1 MSDPEDAC
9 LSRRQLLAVPLSLA
23 VSSLGAQPASPAP
36 STVRPAVA
44 RKVMRLAFRGNETS
58 LDPAKISDTYSR
70 TVTSQIFES
79 LYGYDHLARPVKTVP
94 VLAEAMPE
102 VTDDFR
108 VWTVRIKR
116 GVYFAD
122 DEAFRGQGRELT
134 AEDILYPFKR
144 LVDPANKSPGAT
156 SVLEEGIVG
165 LAELREAALKDK
177 RPFDYDAPVPGMRAL
192 DRYTVQFRLAEPR
205 PRFVTSSLSGGS
217 TLGAQAREVVQHYG
231 DKIDGHPVGTG
242 PFRLKSWVRSSRIVL
257 ERNPQFRELFYSAQP
272 AADDAEGQDILAR
285 FKGRRLPMV
294 DEVQVS
300 IINESQPLWLSFLN
314 AEVDALVASAGSVPP
329 EYTAIAAP
337 NGKLAPNL
345 AKRGVQLH
353 RNVLSDTTLLYFN
366 MEDPIV
372 GGYTPDKVALRRAV
386 SLAYDVAREVRLIR
400 RGSAIPAQSPM
411 VPFCSGYDPA
421 FKSEMSDYDP
431 ARSRALL
438 DMYGYTDRDGDGW
451 RETPEGKPLVLEYA
465 SQPDQIYREF
475 NNLVRRGLKDVGLR
489 VEFPVQ
495 QWPEQLK
502 RAQAGKL
509 QMWSLGLSSSDPD
522 GATGLQYYYGPQA
535 GQQNIARFKLPEM
548 DHLYRQL
555 IAMPDGPE
563 REALFLQ
570 TKRIAVAYMPYR
582 YIAHR
587 MGTEVLHARVHGYRR
602 AVFWNNWWHMVDVD
616 ADGTGV

>member
-1 MSDPEDAC
+1 MCCRTPF
-9 LSRRQLLAVPLSLA
+9 
-23 VSSLGAQPASPAP
+23 
-36 STVRPAVA
+36 TV
-44 RKVMRLAFRGNETS
+44 
-58 LDPAKISDTYSR
+58 
-70 TVTSQIFES
+70 
-79 LYGYDHLARPVKTVP
+79 
-94 VLAEAMPE
+94 
-102 VTDDFR
+102 
-108 VWTVRIKR
+108 
-116 GVYFAD
+116 
-122 DEAFRGQGRELT
+122 
-134 AEDILYPFKR
+134 
-144 LVDPANKSPGAT
+144 
-156 SVLEEGIVG
+156 
-165 LAELREAALKDK
+165 
-177 RPFDYDAPVPGMRAL
+177 
-192 DRYTVQFRLAEPR
+192 
-205 PRFVTSSLSGGS
+205 
-217 TLGAQAREVVQHYG
+217 
-231 DKIDGHPVGTG
+231 
-242 PFRLKSWVRSSRIVL
+242 
-257 ERNPQFRELFYSAQP
+257 
-272 AADDAEGQDILAR
+272 
-285 FKGRRLPMV
+285 LPT
-294 DEVQVS
+294 
-300 IINESQPLWLSFLN
+300 W
-314 AEVDALVASAGSVPP
+314 
-329 EYTAIAAP
+329 
-337 NGKLAPNL
+337 
-345 AKRGVQLH
+345 
-353 RNVLSDTTLLYFN
+353 
-366 MEDPIV
+366 EDPIV

-616 ADGTGV
+616 ADTGVDAPCRSPPRRWPSRCPWRCLPGRWPVRPCPRAPFATPFGWPRPASTRPASPTCIRERSRPTSLRVCTSTITWRAR